1 MLYNYIQQLDE
12 YIVTVLANL
21 NRHIVLAVRD
31 RLPIILEERG
41 ETTFSLQMV
50 RLNQALT
57 GRQGEKLARYIRH
70 HYPVALIDESQDI
83 NGAQAIMIE
92 SIYLPKKKG
101 KVADNDRKL
110 ATKKANHEFLLLVG
124 DPKQAIYGFRGGDV
138 ANYNYMKAQFD
149 KSTLWT
155 LDINRRSNAGVIHAL
170 NCWFGM
176 ADATTGENKLAQLGA
191 GIYYQYIKAA
201 KPENQLS
208 WFNEP
213 DAHSTTLV
221 TEVLSAQPVSLLHL
235 PYDKE
240 KSLIMMSMKL
250 QLAI

>member
-1 MLYNYIQQLDE
+1 MVEGLNQHMLL
-12 YIVTVLANL
+12 VLANL

-92 SIYLPKKKG
+92 SIYLPKKR
-101 KVADNDRKL
+101 ARLLIMINSQL
-110 ATKKANHEFLLLVG
+110 LKASHEFLLLVG

-155 LDINRRSNAGVIHAL
+155 LDINRRSNAGVINA
-170 NCWFGM
+170 
-176 ADATTGENKLAQLGA
+176 
-191 GIYYQYIKAA
+191 
-201 KPENQLS
+201 
-208 WFNEP
+208 
-213 DAHSTTLV
+213 
-221 TEVLSAQPVSLLHL
+221 
-235 PYDKE
+235 
-240 KSLIMMSMKL
+240 
-250 QLAI
+250 